1 MKHARSLISISI
13 FVLIA
18 TVGSLVLG
26 TKSHSQV
33 FEGCNVRFLKEAIP
47 DDGTLFDF
55 TCTFE
60 GGELC
65 GIFEIPNNS
74 GVDFFFIVDELGIT
88 FAETVPDG
96 WQLDD
101 IVCEITGGNPNNL
114 ILQINMEEASIFT
127 DCLEPN
133 TEAICTFINSPT
145 PRNIPTLSEWGLIA
159 MASMLGLVGLMVM
172 RRRNLTT

>member
-1 MKHARSLISISI
+1 MKHARSLITIII
-13 FVLIA
+13 FVILVA
-18 TVGSLVLG
+18 LGSLVLQ
-26 TKSHSQV
+26 TKSHAQV
-33 FEGCNVRFLKEAIP
+33 FDTCNVRFLKEALP

-60 GGELC
+60 GGEFC
-65 GIFEIPNNS
+65 GIFEVPNNS
-74 GVDFFFIVDELGIT
+74 GVDFSFLVEEVGVT

-114 ILQINMEEASIFT
+114 ILQINEEEASVFT

-133 TEAICTFINSPT
+133 TSAICTFINSRT
-145 PRNIPTLSEWGLIA
+145 PRNIPTLSEWGVVA
-159 MASMLGLVGLMVM
+159 MAGILGIVGLMVM
-172 RRRNLTT
+172 RRRNLTA

>member
-1 MKHARSLISISI
+1 MKHARSLISITI
-13 FVLIA
+13 FMILA
-18 TVGSLVLG
+18 AVGSLVLG
-26 TKSHSQV
+26 TKSHAQPEFCSV
-33 FEGCNVRFLKEAIP
+33 DFRKVALP

-60 GGELC
+60 GGEGC
-65 GIFEIPNNS
+65 GIFEIPNDS
-74 GVDFFFIVDELGIT
+74 GVQFSFAVEELGIT

-101 IVCEITGGNPNNL
+101 ITCVITGGDPNNL
-114 ILQINMEEASIFT
+114 ILQINMEEASVFM
-127 DCLEPN
+127 DCLGPN

-159 MASMLGLVGLMVM
+159 MAGILGIVGLMVI
-172 RRRNLTT
+172 RRRNLTA